1 MYPNPITASNG
12 TTSPEFGY
20 RGPLGPNASEYREA
34 AADLD
39 QPHVITIKHTTSN
52 AGKKTQLRRS
62 VLRVDRTVE
71 DATDGE
77 QGVVSVYL
85 VTVVPEKI
93 ATTAQ
98 VTAQVTLMKNI
109 LAVSGIIAK
118 VVAAEV

>member
-1 MYPNPITASNG
+1 MFTSPITASNG

-20 RGPLGPNASEYREA
+20 RGPLGPNASEYKDA
-34 AADLD
+34 SAPLD
-39 QPHVITIKHTTSN
+39 QPHILTIKHSTAN

-62 VLRVDRTVE
+62 VYRIDQTVE

-109 LAVSGIIAK
+109 LAVSGVIAK
-118 VVAAEV
+118 IVAAEV